1 MLAILC
7 NNNVTA
13 DVTVWALKEN
23 YDTENRKVA
32 VSITRQAVW
41 HGIQP
46 PTDDLYLF
54 YAGGARRDRRETL
67 SAHRSA
73 GRAALSGSAAPL

>member
-1 MLAILC
+1 MLSILC

-23 YDTENRKVA
+23 YVTENRKVA

-46 PTDDLYLF
+46 PSDDLYLF
-54 YAGGARRDRRETL
+54 YAGGAGRHRREAL
-67 SAHRSA
+67 SAHRPA
-73 GRAALSGSAAPL
+73 GRAALPGRAAPL